1 MRKLADFIS
10 EKLGYPCVV
19 PKLQPPLREG
29 TDGDA
34 LPPDFKIDENTMQK
48 LIDWIAKNGTD
59 TFTKRNNAL
68 IADLKSRGFHTFL
81 AAGTCWGG
89 WASFR
94 CARDFPGLLSAINIW
109 HPSCQLEGVHK
120 GDVIDLAKS
129 VKCPVYFHVCSNDDR
144 SLYESDAGKIVQA
157 VRSNNVRCIVDYYPD
172 MMHGFMTRGSDDD
185 CKVQR
190 DLTRGLETGIAF
202 LSSFG
207 SNSFVSTRSALLL
220 AVVVG
225 LVKSFF

>member
-1 MRKLADFIS
+1 M
-10 EKLGYPCVV
+10 V

-34 LPPDFKIDENTMQK
+34 LPPDFKIDETTMPK
-48 LIDWIAKNGTD
+48 LIEWIAKNGTD

-68 IADLKSRGFHTFL
+68 IADLKSRGFETFY

-120 GDVIDLAKS
+120 GNVIDLAKS
-129 VKCPVYFHVCSNDDR
+129 VTCPVYFHVTSNDDK
-144 SLYESDAGKIVQA
+144 SLYDSNTGAIVNA

-185 CKVQR
+185 VKVQR
-190 DLTRGLETGIAF
+190 DLKRGLDTGISF
-202 LSSFG
+202 LSSNG
-207 SNSFVSTRSALLL
+207 SNSVLSTRSVVLL
-220 AVVVG
+220 AVVLG
-225 LVKSFF
+225 FVKSLF